1 MAKSRKDNK
10 GRVLLR
16 GESQRSQD
24 MRYIYTYQD
33 PFGKRKYIYAND
45 LVELRKKEDMLKRD
59 QLDGLDVYVAG
70 NATVNYVFDRY
81 ISMKHDIRKT
91 TKANYEYTY
100 DHFVRKEFGKKLICN
115 VKYSDVRYFYYH
127 LLNNLHLSPS
137 TVDNVHSVLHPTFQ
151 MAVRD
156 NIIRNNPSDGVMAEI
171 KKKSGR
177 RNSVRHALTV
187 EQERAYLNFLKTHPG
202 YSHWHPLFTVLFG
215 TGCRIGEVTGL
226 RWQDLDF
233 ENRTRSINHGLVCY
247 SEESAGKRK
256 ARIGISYPKTEAGI
270 RIIPMLEEVQNAFKA
285 VYREQMKTGF
295 NETVVDGMQG
305 FVFKN
310 RYGNVMTHQSINDAI
325 KRIVSDYN
333 AAEEVAA
340 KKEHRK
346 PVLLPMFSCHYTR
359 HTFCARFCENETNIK
374 VIQAIMGHADIST
387 TMDIYA
393 EVTEAKKRESIDKLS
408 QNMDVF

>member
-233 ENRTRSINHGLVCY
+233 ENRTISINHGLVCY